1 MFIPDSELEG
11 FVYILIKGIA
21 PLEIEEFSRMVIS
34 ERTVKDELSYLFY
47 KYNMKRVEQKNEYPA
62 IHPFDITENFLEKYK
77 TRFKRLS
84 AIAPGCCH
92 YTIKHTTEPIN
103 QIKEYAKKN
112 KNERLIIFHVYNLV
126 EEYLEAVKIFK
137 LNSFLYQRDI
147 NPRIATNAYSGS
159 GFICNKSLDKLLKGK
174 GKAVNDS
181 TFKVMELIFDKEF
194 ESNLTVI
201 KY

>member
-21 PLEIEEFSRMVIS
+21 PLEMQDFSRMVLS

-47 KYNMKRVEQKNEYPA
+47 KYNMKKVEQKEEYPA
-62 IHPFDITENFLEKYK
+62 IHPFDITENFSEKYK
-77 TRFKRLS
+77 TRFNRLNT
-84 AIAPGCCH
+84 IASNCSH
-92 YTIKHTTEPIN
+92 YTIKHTTEPLN
-103 QIKEYAKKN
+103 QIKEYAKRN
-112 KNERLIIFHVYNLV
+112 KNERLIVFHVYNLV

-159 GFICNKSLDKLLKGK
+159 GYIYKKSLDRLLKGK
-174 GKAVNDS
+174 AKGVNDS
-181 TFKVMELIFDKEF
+181 TFKVMELVFDKELD
-194 ESNLTVI
+194 SNLTVI